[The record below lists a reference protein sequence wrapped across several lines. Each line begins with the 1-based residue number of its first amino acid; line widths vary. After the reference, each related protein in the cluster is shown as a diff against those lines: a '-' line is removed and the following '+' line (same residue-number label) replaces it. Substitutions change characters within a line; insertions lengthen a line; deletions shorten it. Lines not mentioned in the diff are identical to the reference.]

1 MNEFIGRIQ
10 WPPFLFHYIIVFI
23 CAAFITSVCILKFK
37 YLYWYSQPIT
47 FWFTFRRL
55 FRGGGGGGGAT
66 GPWNNTVMNPL
77 SLAERCNNAAVYPFL
92 HFVRH
97 DLVRVYGG
105 HGGLLPLSDAP
116 YERIAEFLS
125 RQVNVIVTPSAN
137 ETKYIPGDTQY
148 IPGDTQYIPC
158 DILEFILSQD
168 TYGLSAFIGILTGP
182 RENTTTP
189 GIKGDNT
196 PGIKGDN
203 TPAIKGDNTPAIKG
217 DNTHLIKGDNT
228 HLIKGVCILTPRIML
243 SFGASG
249 AAPRSVSIYVCDHL
263 AWSKYITTERE
274 SLALLETTEYIQK
287 SREIAGEQTLY
298 RYREIPGFVIPF
310 TTVYTYTFAARTAAA
325 ASASASRIGVGV
337 SIIPV
342 STANFAIFYAFV
354 NERSR
359 DFRCCIL
366 HELSIL
372 QSLVQSGIYR
382 IYMLLLNQVR
392 VIAVYIF
399 APSWMKVSEGTA
411 EAAAGYTRHKIKPKR
426 TIGNRISALHNHI
439 SQTSTAVVKYLPPVV
454 RPKYDAFGKRVKR
467 VARAAAGDGDG
478 GGGVD
483 GTGDDILRLIS
494 SIQQCDR
501 DVFVRGFYAAS
512 AALAADTP
520 RNTTVICIDTLA
532 HNYRIID
539 GIVAA
544 AHWNLLSREKWYY
557 ILYNAIIHQE
567 TLCKDIA
574 LI

>member
-1 MNEFIGRIQ
+1 MNDFIGRIQ

-47 FWFTFRRL
+47 FWFTIRRL
-55 FRGGGGGGGAT
+55 RWFRGGGGAT

-105 HGGLLPLSDAP
+105 HGGLLPLLDAP

-137 ETKYIPGDTQY
+137 ETMYIPGDT
-148 IPGDTQYIPC
+148 
-158 DILEFILSQD
+158 LEFILSQD

-182 RENTTTP
+182 RENTTTHS
-189 GIKGDNT
+189 IKGDNT
-196 PGIKGDN
+196 PG
-203 TPAIKGDNTPAIKG
+203 
-217 DNTHLIKGDNT
+217 
-228 HLIKGVCILTPRIML
+228 IKGVCILTPRIML
-243 SFGASG
+243 SFGPSSTSSP
-249 AAPRSVSIYVCDHL
+249 PRSVSIYVCDHL

-325 ASASASRIGVGV
+325 SAIGVGV

-399 APSWMKVSEGTA
+399 APSWMKVSAAAA
-411 EAAAGYTRHKIKPKR
+411 EAAA
-426 TIGNRISALHNHI
+426 
-439 SQTSTAVVKYLPPVV
+439 
-454 RPKYDAFGKRVKR
+454 
-467 VARAAAGDGDG
+467 AAGGIH
-478 GGGVD
+478 
-483 GTGDDILRLIS
+483 DI
-494 SIQQCDR
+494 
-501 DVFVRGFYAAS
+501 
-512 AALAADTP
+512 
-520 RNTTVICIDTLA
+520 
-532 HNYRIID
+532 
-539 GIVAA
+539 
-544 AHWNLLSREKWYY
+544 K
-557 ILYNAIIHQE
+557 
-567 TLCKDIA
+567 
-574 LI
+574 

>member
-1 MNEFIGRIQ
+1 MDDSIGRIE
-10 WPPFLFHYIIVFI
+10 WPPFLFHYIIVFV

-47 FWFTFRRL
+47 FWFTIRRW
-55 FRGGGGGGGAT
+55 FRGDDAT
-66 GPWNNTVMNPL
+66 GRWNNTVMNPL
-77 SLAERCNNAAVYPFL
+77 SLAERCNNAIVYPFL

-97 DLVRVYGG
+97 DIVRVYGG
-105 HGGLLPLSDAP
+105 GGGGLSPISDAP

-125 RQVNVIVTPSAN
+125 RRDTETPSASD
-137 ETKYIPGDTQY
+137 TMYIPR
-148 IPGDTQYIPC
+148 

-168 TYGLSAFIGILTGP
+168 TFGLSVFIGVLTG
-182 RENTTTP
+182 EGDNTTP
-189 GIKGDNT
+189 AIKGDNT
-196 PGIKGDN
+196 TPAIKGDN

-217 DNTHLIKGDNT
+217 
-228 HLIKGVCILTPRIML
+228 VCILTPRIML
-243 SFGASG
+243 SFGA
-249 AAPRSVSIYVCDHL
+249 AASSLPPRSVSIYMCEHL
-263 AWSKYITTERE
+263 AWAKYITSERE

-298 RYREIPGFVIPF
+298 RYHEIPGFVIPF
-310 TTVYTYTFAARTAAA
+310 TTVYTYTFAARTASA
-325 ASASASRIGVGV
+325 ASAASLDGGY

-342 STANFAIFYAFV
+342 SSANFAIFYAFV

-392 VIAVYIF
+392 VMAAYIF
-399 APSWMKVSEGTA
+399 APSWMKVREG
-411 EAAAGYTRHKIKPKR
+411 AAAVAGAYTRHKTKPKK
-426 TIGNRISALHNHI
+426 TIGNRINALHNQI
-439 SQTSTAVVKYLPPVV
+439 SRTSTALVKYLPRVV
-454 RPKYDAFGKRVKR
+454 PPKYDAFGKRVKR
-467 VARAAAGDGDG
+467 ATRTGTGGDDGRDGD
-478 GGGVD
+478 D
-483 GTGDDILRLIS
+483 GDDILRLIS

-501 DVFVRGFYAAS
+501 DVFVRGFYAAA
-512 AALAADTP
+512 AALAVAVDTP
-520 RNTTVICIDTLA
+520 RNATVICIDTLA

-539 GIVAA
+539 AIVTTASAAA

-574 LI
+574 VI

>member
-1 MNEFIGRIQ
+1 MMNEFIGRIE

-47 FWFTFRRL
+47 FWFTIRRWFR
-55 FRGGGGGGGAT
+55 GGGGAT

-77 SLAERCNNAAVYPFL
+77 SLAERCNNAIVYPFL

-97 DLVRVYGG
+97 DIVRVYGG

-125 RQVNVIVTPSAN
+125 RRDTETPSSS
-137 ETKYIPGDTQY
+137 ETLCIPRDT
-148 IPGDTQYIPC
+148 
-158 DILEFILSQD
+158 LEFILSQD

-189 GIKGDNT
+189 AMKGDNT
-196 PGIKGDN
+196 HSMKGDN

-217 DNTHLIKGDNT
+217 
-228 HLIKGVCILTPRIML
+228 VCILTPRIML
-243 SFGASG
+243 SFGPSSTSSP
-249 AAPRSVSIYVCDHL
+249 PRSVSIYVCDHL

-310 TTVYTYTFAARTAAA
+310 TTVYTYTFAARTTAS

-392 VIAVYIF
+392 VMAVYIF
-399 APSWMKVSEGTA
+399 APSWMKVGQGTA
-411 EAAAGYTRHKIKPKR
+411 EAAAGAGAYTRHKIKPKR

-467 VARAAAGDGDG
+467 VVRAGGDGNVD

-501 DVFVRGFYAAS
+501 DVFVRGFYAAA
-512 AALAADTP
+512 AALAVETP

-539 GIVAA
+539 GIVAT

-574 LI
+574 VI

>member
-1 MNEFIGRIQ
+1 MNEFISRIE

-23 CAAFITSVCILKFK
+23 CAVFITSVCILKFK

-47 FWFTFRRL
+47 FWFTIRRWFR
-55 FRGGGGGGGAT
+55 GGGGAT

-77 SLAERCNNAAVYPFL
+77 SLAERCNNAIVYPFL

-105 HGGLLPLSDAP
+105 GGLSPISDAP

-125 RQVNVIVTPSAN
+125 RRNTDTPSASD
-137 ETKYIPGDTQY
+137 TMCIPSDTMC
-148 IPGDTQYIPC
+148 IPSDTMCIPS
-158 DILEFILSQD
+158 DTLEFILSQD

-182 RENTTTP
+182 R
-189 GIKGDNT
+189 DNT
-196 PGIKGDN
+196 PV
-203 TPAIKGDNTPAIKG
+203 
-217 DNTHLIKGDNT
+217 
-228 HLIKGVCILTPRIML
+228 KGVCILTPRIML

-263 AWSKYITTERE
+263 AWAKYITSERE

-310 TTVYTYTFAARTAAA
+310 TTVYTYTFAARTAS
-325 ASASASRIGVGV
+325 ASASAASALGVGI

-392 VIAVYIF
+392 VMAVYIF
-399 APSWMKVSEGTA
+399 APSWMKVGERTA
-411 EAAAGYTRHKIKPKR
+411 AAAAAAGAYSRHKINPKK
-426 TIGNRISALHNHI
+426 TIGNRISALHNQI
-439 SQTSTAVVKYLPPVV
+439 SQTSTAVVKYLPQVV

-467 VARAAAGDGDG
+467 VARRAGDGGCG
-478 GGGVD
+478 GSGA
-483 GTGDDILRLIS
+483 GDDILRLIS

-501 DVFVRGFYAAS
+501 DVFVRGFYAAA
-512 AALAADTP
+512 AALAVDTP

-539 GIVAA
+539 DIVAT

-567 TLCKDIA
+567 TLCKDISM
-574 LI
+574 I

>member
-1 MNEFIGRIQ
+1 
-10 WPPFLFHYIIVFI
+10 
-23 CAAFITSVCILKFK
+23 
-37 YLYWYSQPIT
+37 
-47 FWFTFRRL
+47 
-55 FRGGGGGGGAT
+55 
-66 GPWNNTVMNPL
+66 MNPL

-97 DLVRVYGG
+97 DIVRVYGG

-125 RQVNVIVTPSAN
+125 RRDTETPSSS
-137 ETKYIPGDTQY
+137 ETMCIPGDILYIPGDT
-148 IPGDTQYIPC
+148 
-158 DILEFILSQD
+158 LEFILSQD

-182 RENTTTP
+182 RENTTTHLM
-189 GIKGDNT
+189 KGDNT
-196 PGIKGDN
+196 HLMKGDN
-203 TPAIKGDNTPAIKG
+203 TPAMKGDNTPAM
-217 DNTHLIKGDNT
+217 
-228 HLIKGVCILTPRIML
+228 KGVCILTPRIML
-243 SFGASG
+243 SFGPSSTSSP
-249 AAPRSVSIYVCDHL
+249 PRSVSIYVCDHL

-325 ASASASRIGVGV
+325 SALGVGI

-342 STANFAIFYAFV
+342 SPANFAIFYAFV

-411 EAAAGYTRHKIKPKR
+411 EAAAAGYTRHKIKPKR

-467 VARAAAGDGDG
+467 VARAAAGDVDG
-478 GGGVD
+478 GGVN

-501 DVFVRGFYAAS
+501 DVFVRGFYAAA

-539 GIVAA
+539 GIVAT

-567 TLCKDIA
+567 TLCKDIVV
-574 LI
+574 I

>member
-1 MNEFIGRIQ
+1 MRDAFYDYNIMMNESIGRIE
-10 WPPFLFHYIIVFI
+10 WPPFLFHYIIVFV

-47 FWFTFRRL
+47 FWFTIRRW
-55 FRGGGGGGGAT
+55 FRGDDAT
-66 GPWNNTVMNPL
+66 GRWNNTVMNPL
-77 SLAERCNNAAVYPFL
+77 SLAERCNNAIVYPFL

-105 HGGLLPLSDAP
+105 GGGGGGGLSPISDAP

-125 RQVNVIVTPSAN
+125 RRDTETPSAS
-137 ETKYIPGDTQY
+137 ETLCIPRDT
-148 IPGDTQYIPC
+148 
-158 DILEFILSQD
+158 LEFILSQD
-168 TYGLSAFIGILTGP
+168 TYGLSAFIGILTGQ
-182 RENTTTP
+182 
-189 GIKGDNT
+189 GDNT
-196 PGIKGDN
+196 TPAIKGDN

-217 DNTHLIKGDNT
+217 
-228 HLIKGVCILTPRIML
+228 VCILTPRIML
-243 SFGASG
+243 SFGPSSTSSLP
-249 AAPRSVSIYVCDHL
+249 PRSVSIYICDHL
-263 AWSKYITTERE
+263 AWAKYITSERE

-310 TTVYTYTFAARTAAA
+310 TTVYTYTFAARTAASA
-325 ASASASRIGVGV
+325 ASALGVGV
-337 SIIPV
+337 SVIPV
-342 STANFAIFYAFV
+342 SVANFAIFYAFV
-354 NERSR
+354 NEHLR

-392 VIAVYIF
+392 VMAVYIF
-399 APSWMKVSEGTA
+399 APSWMKVGEGTA
-411 EAAAGYTRHKIKPKR
+411 AAAAAAAYTRHKTKPKK
-426 TIGNRISALHNHI
+426 TIGNRITALHNQI

-454 RPKYDAFGKRVKR
+454 PPKYDVFGKRVKR
-467 VARAAAGDGDG
+467 VTRAAGDG

-483 GTGDDILRLIS
+483 GGGGGHDILRLIS

-501 DVFVRGFYAAS
+501 DTFVRGFYAAT
-512 AALAADTP
+512 AALAVDTQ
-520 RNTTVICIDTLA
+520 RNTTVISIDTLA

-539 GIVAA
+539 DIVAA
-544 AHWNLLSREKWYY
+544 AAAAHWKLLSREKWYY

-574 LI
+574 VI

>member
-1 MNEFIGRIQ
+1 MDEFIGRIE
-10 WPPFLFHYIIVFI
+10 WPPFLFHYIIVFV
-23 CAAFITSVCILKFK
+23 CATFITSVCILKFK

-47 FWFTFRRL
+47 FWFTIGRWFR
-55 FRGGGGGGGAT
+55 GGAT
-66 GPWNNTVMNPL
+66 GRWNNTVMNPL
-77 SLAERCNNAAVYPFL
+77 SLAERCNNAIVYPFL

-97 DLVRVYGG
+97 DIVRVYGG
-105 HGGLLPLSDAP
+105 GGGGGLLPISDAP

-125 RQVNVIVTPSAN
+125 RRDTETPSSS
-137 ETKYIPGDTQY
+137 ETLCIPRDTLYIPRDTLY
-148 IPGDTQYIPC
+148 IPRDT
-158 DILEFILSQD
+158 LEFILSQD
-168 TYGLSAFIGILTGP
+168 TYGLSAFIGVLTGQGD
-182 RENTTTP
+182 NTTP
-189 GIKGDNT
+189 VIKGDDT
-196 PGIKGDN
+196 PIKGDDTPIKGDN
-203 TPAIKGDNTPAIKG
+203 TPA
-217 DNTHLIKGDNT
+217 
-228 HLIKGVCILTPRIML
+228 IKGVCILTPRIML
-243 SFGASG
+243 SFGPSSTSSL
-249 AAPRSVSIYVCDHL
+249 PPQSISIYVCDHL
-263 AWSKYITTERE
+263 AWSKYITSERE

-310 TTVYTYTFAARTAAA
+310 TTVYTYTVAARTVS
-325 ASASASRIGVGV
+325 ASASASSLGVGV

-342 STANFAIFYAFV
+342 SVANFAIFYAFV

-392 VIAVYIF
+392 VMAVYIF
-399 APSWMKVSEGTA
+399 APSWMKVGQGTA
-411 EAAAGYTRHKIKPKR
+411 AAAAAAAGGYTRHKIKPKK
-426 TIGNRISALHNHI
+426 TIGNRISALHNQI

-454 RPKYDAFGKRVKR
+454 RPKYDVFGKRVKR

-478 GGGVD
+478 DGGGVD
-483 GTGDDILRLIS
+483 GAGDDILRLIS

-501 DVFVRGFYAAS
+501 DVFVRGFYAAATAS
-512 AALAADTP
+512 AADTP
-520 RNTTVICIDTLA
+520 RNTTVIRIDTLA

-539 GIVAA
+539 DIVAT

-574 LI
+574 VI

>member
-1 MNEFIGRIQ
+1 MMNEFIGRIE
-10 WPPFLFHYIIVFI
+10 WPPFLFHYIIVFV
-23 CAAFITSVCILKFK
+23 CVTFITSVCILKFK

-47 FWFTFRRL
+47 FWFTIRRW
-55 FRGGGGGGGAT
+55 FRGGT
-66 GPWNNTVMNPL
+66 SIMNPL
-77 SLAERCNNAAVYPFL
+77 SLAERCNNAIVYPFL

-97 DLVRVYGG
+97 DIVRVYGG
-105 HGGLLPLSDAP
+105 GGGDGLSPISDAP

-125 RQVNVIVTPSAN
+125 RRDTETPSSS
-137 ETKYIPGDTQY
+137 ETSCIPRDTLYIPRDT
-148 IPGDTQYIPC
+148 
-158 DILEFILSQD
+158 LEFILSQD
-168 TYGLSAFIGILTGP
+168 TYGLSAFIGVLTGQ
-182 RENTTTP
+182 
-189 GIKGDNT
+189 GDNT
-196 PGIKGDN
+196 PVIKGDD
-203 TPAIKGDNTPAIKG
+203 TP
-217 DNTHLIKGDNT
+217 
-228 HLIKGVCILTPRIML
+228 IKGVCILTPRIML
-243 SFGASG
+243 SFGPSSTSSLP
-249 AAPRSVSIYVCDHL
+249 PRSVSIYVCDHL
-263 AWSKYITTERE
+263 AWSKYITSERE

-310 TTVYTYTFAARTAAA
+310 TTVYTYTFAARTAASA
-325 ASASASRIGVGV
+325 AAALGAGI

-342 STANFAIFYAFV
+342 SVANFAIFYAFV
-354 NERSR
+354 NEHLR

-392 VIAVYIF
+392 VMAVYIF
-399 APSWMKVSEGTA
+399 APSWMKVGEGTA
-411 EAAAGYTRHKIKPKR
+411 AAAAAAGAYTRHKIKPKR
-426 TIGNRISALHNHI
+426 TIGNRITALHNHI

-454 RPKYDAFGKRVKR
+454 RPKYDVLGKRVKR
-467 VARAAAGDGDG
+467 VTRAAAGDGGG

-483 GTGDDILRLIS
+483 GAGDDILRLIS

-501 DVFVRGFYAAS
+501 DVFVRGFYAAT
-512 AALAADTP
+512 AALAVDTP
-520 RNTTVICIDTLA
+520 RNTTVIRIDTLA

-539 GIVAA
+539 DIIAAAAAA

-574 LI
+574 VI

>member
-1 MNEFIGRIQ
+1 
-10 WPPFLFHYIIVFI
+10 
-23 CAAFITSVCILKFK
+23 
-37 YLYWYSQPIT
+37 
-47 FWFTFRRL
+47 
-55 FRGGGGGGGAT
+55 
-66 GPWNNTVMNPL
+66 
-77 SLAERCNNAAVYPFL
+77 VYPFL

-97 DLVRVYGG
+97 DIVRVYGG
-105 HGGLLPLSDAP
+105 GGGSGLLPISDAP

-125 RQVNVIVTPSAN
+125 RRDTETPSSS
-137 ETKYIPGDTQY
+137 ETLCIPRDTLYIPRDT
-148 IPGDTQYIPC
+148 
-158 DILEFILSQD
+158 LEFILSQD
-168 TYGLSAFIGILTGP
+168 TYGLSAFIGVLTGQ
-182 RENTTTP
+182 
-189 GIKGDNT
+189 GDNT
-196 PGIKGDN
+196 TPAIKGDN

-217 DNTHLIKGDNT
+217 
-228 HLIKGVCILTPRIML
+228 VCILTPRIML
-243 SFGASG
+243 SFGSSSTSSL
-249 AAPRSVSIYVCDHL
+249 PPQSISIYVCDHL
-263 AWSKYITTERE
+263 AWSKYITSERE

-310 TTVYTYTFAARTAAA
+310 TTVYTYTVAARTA
-325 ASASASRIGVGV
+325 SASSLGVGV

-342 STANFAIFYAFV
+342 SVANFAIFYAFV

-392 VIAVYIF
+392 VMAVYIF
-399 APSWMKVSEGTA
+399 APSWMKVGQGTA
-411 EAAAGYTRHKIKPKR
+411 AAAVGGYTRHKIKPKK

-454 RPKYDAFGKRVKR
+454 RPKYDVFGKRVKR

-478 GGGVD
+478 DGDGGGGVD
-483 GTGDDILRLIS
+483 GAGDDILRLIS

-501 DVFVRGFYAAS
+501 DVFVRGFYAAATAS
-512 AALAADTP
+512 AVDTP
-520 RNTTVICIDTLA
+520 RNTTVISIDTLA

-539 GIVAA
+539 DIVAT

-567 TLCKDIA
+567 TLCKDIVV
-574 LI
+574 I

>member
-1 MNEFIGRIQ
+1 MIEFIGRIE

-47 FWFTFRRL
+47 FWFTIRRWFR
-55 FRGGGGGGGAT
+55 GGGGAT
-66 GPWNNTVMNPL
+66 GHWNNTVMNPL
-77 SLAERCNNAAVYPFL
+77 SLAERCNNAIVYPFL

-105 HGGLLPLSDAP
+105 GGGGGLSPISDAP

-125 RQVNVIVTPSAN
+125 RRDTDTPSASD
-137 ETKYIPGDTQY
+137 TMCIPSDTMC
-148 IPGDTQYIPC
+148 IPSDT
-158 DILEFILSQD
+158 LEFILSQD
-168 TYGLSAFIGILTGP
+168 TYGLSAFIGILTG
-182 RENTTTP
+182 EGDNTHSM
-189 GIKGDNT
+189 KGDNT

-203 TPAIKGDNTPAIKG
+203 TPGMKGDNTHAMKGDNTHGIKG
-217 DNTHLIKGDNT
+217 DNTHGMKGDNT
-228 HLIKGVCILTPRIML
+228 HGMKGDNTPGIKGVCILTPRIML

-263 AWSKYITTERE
+263 AWAKYITTERE

-298 RYREIPGFVIPF
+298 RYREIPGFVTPF
-310 TTVYTYTFAARTAAA
+310 TTVYTYTFAARA
-325 ASASASRIGVGV
+325 ASASALGVGI

-366 HELSIL
+366 HELGIL

-392 VIAVYIF
+392 VMAVYIF
-399 APSWMKVSEGTA
+399 APSWMKVGERT
-411 EAAAGYTRHKIKPKR
+411 AAAAAAAAYTRHKIKPKK
-426 TIGNRISALHNHI
+426 TIGNRISALHNQI

-467 VARAAAGDGDG
+467 VARAAGAGDG
-478 GGGVD
+478 GGG
-483 GTGDDILRLIS
+483 GAGDDILRLIS
-494 SIQQCDR
+494 SIQHCDR
-501 DVFVRGFYAAS
+501 DVFVRGFYAAT
-512 AALAADTP
+512 AALAVDTP

-539 GIVAA
+539 DIVAT

-567 TLCKDIA
+567 TLCKDISM
-574 LI
+574 I

>member
-1 MNEFIGRIQ
+1 
-10 WPPFLFHYIIVFI
+10 
-23 CAAFITSVCILKFK
+23 
-37 YLYWYSQPIT
+37 
-47 FWFTFRRL
+47 
-55 FRGGGGGGGAT
+55 
-66 GPWNNTVMNPL
+66 
-77 SLAERCNNAAVYPFL
+77 
-92 HFVRH
+92 
-97 DLVRVYGG
+97 
-105 HGGLLPLSDAP
+105 
-116 YERIAEFLS
+116 
-125 RQVNVIVTPSAN
+125 
-137 ETKYIPGDTQY
+137 
-148 IPGDTQYIPC
+148 
-158 DILEFILSQD
+158 
-168 TYGLSAFIGILTGP
+168 
-182 RENTTTP
+182 
-189 GIKGDNT
+189 
-196 PGIKGDN
+196 
-203 TPAIKGDNTPAIKG
+203 
-217 DNTHLIKGDNT
+217 
-228 HLIKGVCILTPRIML
+228 ML

-263 AWSKYITTERE
+263 AWAKYITTERE

-325 ASASASRIGVGV
+325 SALGVGI

-399 APSWMKVSEGTA
+399 APSWMKVGQGTSEA
-411 EAAAGYTRHKIKPKR
+411 VAGAGAYSRHKIKPKR
-426 TIGNRISALHNHI
+426 TIGNRISALHNQI

-467 VARAAAGDGDG
+467 VART
-478 GGGVD
+478 GGVD

-501 DVFVRGFYAAS
+501 DVFVRGFYAAA

-539 GIVAA
+539 DIVATA
-544 AHWNLLSREKWYY
+544 NWNLLSREKWYY

-574 LI
+574 MV

>member
-1 MNEFIGRIQ
+1 
-10 WPPFLFHYIIVFI
+10 
-23 CAAFITSVCILKFK
+23 
-37 YLYWYSQPIT
+37 
-47 FWFTFRRL
+47 
-55 FRGGGGGGGAT
+55 
-66 GPWNNTVMNPL
+66 MNPL
-77 SLAERCNNAAVYPFL
+77 SLAERCNNAIVYPFL

-97 DLVRVYGG
+97 DIVRVYGG
-105 HGGLLPLSDAP
+105 GGGDGLSPISDAP

-125 RQVNVIVTPSAN
+125 RRDTETPSSS
-137 ETKYIPGDTQY
+137 ETSCIPRDTLYIPRDT
-148 IPGDTQYIPC
+148 
-158 DILEFILSQD
+158 LEFILSQD
-168 TYGLSAFIGILTGP
+168 TYGLSAFIGVLTGQ
-182 RENTTTP
+182 
-189 GIKGDNT
+189 GDNT
-196 PGIKGDN
+196 
-203 TPAIKGDNTPAIKG
+203 TPAIKGDNTPIKG
-217 DNTHLIKGDNT
+217 DNTPVKVDNT
-228 HLIKGVCILTPRIML
+228 PAIKGVCILTPRIML
-243 SFGASG
+243 SFGPSSTSSLP
-249 AAPRSVSIYVCDHL
+249 PRSVSIYVCDHL
-263 AWSKYITTERE
+263 AWSKYITSERE

-310 TTVYTYTFAARTAAA
+310 TTVYTYTFAARTVSAT
-325 ASASASRIGVGV
+325 SASSLGVGV

-342 STANFAIFYAFV
+342 SVANFAIFYAFV
-354 NERSR
+354 NERLR

-392 VIAVYIF
+392 VMAVYIF
-399 APSWMKVSEGTA
+399 APSWMKVGQGTA
-411 EAAAGYTRHKIKPKR
+411 AAAAAAAAAEAYTLHKTKPKK

-454 RPKYDAFGKRVKR
+454 RPKYDVFGKRVKR
-467 VARAAAGDGDG
+467 VARVAAGDGDGDGDG

-483 GTGDDILRLIS
+483 GAGDDILRLIS

-501 DVFVRGFYAAS
+501 DVFVRGFYAAATAS
-512 AALAADTP
+512 AADTP
-520 RNTTVICIDTLA
+520 RNTTVISIDTLA

-539 GIVAA
+539 GIVAAAAAA

-574 LI
+574 VI

>member
-1 MNEFIGRIQ
+1 MMNEFISRIE
-10 WPPFLFHYIIVFI
+10 WPTFLFHYIIVFI

-47 FWFTFRRL
+47 FWFTIRRWFR
-55 FRGGGGGGGAT
+55 GGGGAT
-66 GPWNNTVMNPL
+66 GHWNNTVMNPL
-77 SLAERCNNAAVYPFL
+77 SLAERCNNAIVYPFL

-105 HGGLLPLSDAP
+105 GGLSPISDAP

-125 RQVNVIVTPSAN
+125 RRDTETPSASD
-137 ETKYIPGDTQY
+137 TMCIPSDT
-148 IPGDTQYIPC
+148 
-158 DILEFILSQD
+158 LEFILSQD
-168 TYGLSAFIGILTGP
+168 TYGLSAFIGILMG
-182 RENTTTP
+182 E
-189 GIKGDNT
+189 GDNT
-196 PGIKGDN
+196 

-217 DNTHLIKGDNT
+217 DNTPA
-228 HLIKGVCILTPRIML
+228 IKGVCILTPRIML

-263 AWSKYITTERE
+263 AWAKYITTERE

-310 TTVYTYTFAARTAAA
+310 TTVYTYTFAARTAS
-325 ASASASRIGVGV
+325 ASASASRIGVGI

-392 VIAVYIF
+392 VMAVYIF

-411 EAAAGYTRHKIKPKR
+411 AAAGAYTRHKTKPKR
-426 TIGNRISALHNHI
+426 TIGNRISALHNKI

-454 RPKYDAFGKRVKR
+454 PPKYDAFGKRVKR
-467 VARAAAGDGDG
+467 VVRAAGDGGGDDG
-478 GGGVD
+478 G
-483 GTGDDILRLIS
+483 DILRLIS

-501 DVFVRGFYAAS
+501 DVFVRGFYAAA
-512 AALAADTP
+512 AALAVDTP

-539 GIVAA
+539 DIVATA
-544 AHWNLLSREKWYY
+544 TAHWNLLSREKWYY

-574 LI
+574 VI